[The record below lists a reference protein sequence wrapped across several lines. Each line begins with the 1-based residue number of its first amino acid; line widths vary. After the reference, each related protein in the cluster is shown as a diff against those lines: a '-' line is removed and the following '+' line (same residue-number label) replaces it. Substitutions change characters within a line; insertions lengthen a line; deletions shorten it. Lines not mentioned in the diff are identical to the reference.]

1 MRKIAAYIGSL
12 TAIGSNTILKIH
24 NTKHTTG
31 FDGKQWQLSLSGLSW
46 WNINWPGNNCVFET
60 KFYSCVPRYRLRSLP
75 AWWRV
80 QPSGRTCPRVT
91 VTTWWC
97 WWLRWWLWQT
107 SASSCWPC
115 LSPYQ
120 RRWDSTPGEH
130 LSPGSRQTPSRWV
143 LQYSMPCYT
152 MLCVNEICL
161 GYTIRTDTLVGYLA
175 SSASV
180 AILKSLWC
188 LC

>member
-1 MRKIAAYIGSL
+1 MTASLTFGSL

-97 WWLRWWLWQT
+97 WWLHWLLWQT
-107 SASSCWPC
+107 SVSSCWPC
-115 LSPYQ
+115 QSPSR
-120 RRWDSTPGEH
+120 RRWGSTPGVH
-130 LSPGSRQTPSRWV
+130 PSPGSRPTPSRWV
-143 LQYSMPCYT
+143 LCHGMPCYAEKFHANGF
-152 MLCVNEICL
+152 MSFLKYFGVFL
-161 GYTIRTDTLVGYLA
+161 LF
-175 SSASV
+175 
-180 AILKSLWC
+180 KSLWC
-188 LC
+188 FSVV